1 MGDRERGGPQVLLG
15 RGIRIDLTKI
25 ESRSETLSQAGTDGK
40 RTGCTLCLFYLGCS
54 GT

>member
-1 MGDRERGGPQVLLG
+1 MGDRERAGPQVLLS
-15 RGIRIDLTKI
+15 RGIRSDWTKI
-25 ESRSETLSQAGTDGK
+25 ESRLETLSEAGTDGK